1 MCHMTLRGVGL
12 KTHLKHA
19 QLRVI
24 HAAIAVHTKE
34 MDYTLHDPSFIGLWW
49 CDRPGRN
56 DSTVCTKTY
65 MNDSYCVF
73 QWSFRLCEV
82 TPTHPF
88 LMWQS
93 LACMFLNSPTMEGF
107 WLVVER
113 EGERREIGFTKW
125 TTLGRYFIPNHKRS
139 LSFKIFELV
148 YSISPFNSLDIH
160 SKSNSYCSCKQAK
173 IYLLGPTLYGYT
185 TISGIWWT
193 ISLLYLLCYISSTST
208 IMHYWVSWNIR
219 YLLSYEI
226 RHTRLIPKIS
236 AVF

>member
-1 MCHMTLRGVGL
+1 MISIGWCNYVWLSWWCERVMCHMTLRGVGL

-65 MNDSYCVF
+65 MNDSYSVF

-113 EGERREIGFTKW
+113 EGEGERLGLLNEQRWDVNLFPITSAPLVLRFLSCFT
-125 TTLGRYFIPNHKRS
+125 
-139 LSFKIFELV
+139 V
-148 YSISPFNSLDIH
+148 
-160 SKSNSYCSCKQAK
+160 
-173 IYLLGPTLYGYT
+173 
-185 TISGIWWT
+185 
-193 ISLLYLLCYISSTST
+193 
-208 IMHYWVSWNIR
+208 
-219 YLLSYEI
+219 
-226 RHTRLIPKIS
+226 
-236 AVF
+236 